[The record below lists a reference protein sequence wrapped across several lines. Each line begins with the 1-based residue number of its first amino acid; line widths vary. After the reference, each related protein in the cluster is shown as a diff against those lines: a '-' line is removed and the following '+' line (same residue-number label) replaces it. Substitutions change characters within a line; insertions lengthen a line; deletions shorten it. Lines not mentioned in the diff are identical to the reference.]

1 MIGVT
6 PLPGLGLP
14 ALQAP
19 LNTQSAQA
27 DDVAEV
33 HGQSITDLL
42 QQNFQGVSITQSQ
55 GNPWQGN
62 LYFHGYTLSPL
73 QGSLSGVSIYMDGVR
88 QNESFAETIVAPG
101 APRGYFV
108 GMSYRFGKE
117 GR

>member
-6 PLPGLGLP
+6 PLPGLDLP

-73 QGSLSGVSIYMDGVR
+73 QGSPSGVSIYMDGVR